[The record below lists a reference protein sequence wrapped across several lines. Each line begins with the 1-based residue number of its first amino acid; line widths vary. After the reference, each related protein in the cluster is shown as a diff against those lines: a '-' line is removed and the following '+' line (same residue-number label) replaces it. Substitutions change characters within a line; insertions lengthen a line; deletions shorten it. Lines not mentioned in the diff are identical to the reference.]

1 MGTCQEREGGPQ
13 RSLLGKGSMTPS
25 FLIYGSY
32 GYTGTLIV
40 KQALE
45 QGLEP
50 VLAGRDVD
58 RLKEQAKTFGLDYRV
73 FDLDNPA
80 LIDANIIDLPAVLHC
95 AGPFSRTY
103 RAMAEACLRT
113 QTHYLDITGEIEVFE
128 ALAAMDEE
136 AKAAR
141 ILLMPGVGFDVVPSD
156 CLAAY
161 LKKQLPSAT
170 HLTLAFKASGGLSRG
185 TARTTLENLGRGGA
199 IRQGGQITRVPTAYR
214 TRTVAF
220 DDKPTTTVTIPW
232 GDVSTAYHST
242 GIPNIEVYL
251 AVPRK
256 LRRAL
261 IASRYAGWVLQLPPV
276 QAYLRRL
283 TDRQAP
289 GPDDDT
295 LRSSTT
301 HLWGEV
307 TDDAG
312 QRVEARLQTPNGYAL
327 TASSAVH
334 IMKCI
339 LQHHTRGMVGFQ
351 TPSCA
356 FGPDLV
362 LELDGVT
369 RTDASG
375 HTHGTKSKVLR

>member
-1 MGTCQEREGGPQ
+1 
-13 RSLLGKGSMTPS
+13 MTTN

-32 GYTGTLIV
+32 GYTGNLIV
-40 KQALE
+40 KEALE

-50 VLAGRDVD
+50 VLAGRDAD
-58 RLKEQAKTFGLDYRV
+58 KLEEQAKTFGLDYRV

-80 LIDANIIDLPAVLHC
+80 LVDANIIDLPVVLHC

-103 RAMAEACLRT
+103 RPMAEACLRT

-141 ILLMPGVGFDVVPSD
+141 VLLMPGVGFDVVPTD

-170 HLTLAFKASGGLSRG
+170 HLTLAFKTSGGLSQG
-185 TARTTLENLGRGGA
+185 SARTSLQNLGRGGA
-199 IRQGGQITRVPTAYR
+199 IRQNGEIRRVPAAYK

-220 DDKPTTTVTIPW
+220 DEKLTTTVTIPW
-232 GDVSTAYHST
+232 GDVSTAYYST

-251 AVPRK
+251 AVPK
-256 LRRAL
+256 KARRAL
-261 IASRYAGWVLQLPPV
+261 IASRYFGWALQLPPI
-276 QAYLRRL
+276 QAYLRRRI
-283 TDRQAP
+283 DRQTP
-289 GPDDDT
+289 GPDDET
-295 LRSSTT
+295 LQSTVV

-307 TDDAG
+307 TDDEG
-312 QRVEARLQTPNGYAL
+312 QRLEARLTTPNAYAF

-334 IMKCI
+334 ITQCI
-339 LQHHTRGMVGFQ
+339 LQHHIKGLTGFQ
-351 TPSCA
+351 TPSRA

-362 LELDGVT
+362 LELPGVT
-369 RTDASG
+369 RTDATG
-375 HTHGTKSKVLR
+375 HVHETRSKVLR